1 PADRARSVQAL
12 HDALPILLERLADVH
27 ERAGDRDAAL
37 ALREEVLRLKGGDLT
52 LRRALE
58 RARTG
63 KELLEDEAISTE
75 AALEAYA
82 KQNRSEA
89 AAVAMVLDAGAVRAY
104 PDGSQVS
111 RSHTIHKVLTQGGVS
126 EVAEVNLP
134 AGAQVL

>member
-37 ALREEVLRLKGGDLT
+37 ALREEVLRLNGGDLT
-52 LRRALE
+52 LRRAVE

-63 KELLEDEAISTE
+63 KELLEDHAISTE

-82 KQNRSEA
+82 QQTDRKSTRLNS
-89 AAVAMVLDAGAVRAY
+89 
-104 PDGSQVS
+104 
-111 RSHTIHKVLTQGGVS
+111 SHVKIS
-126 EVAEVNLP
+126 YA
-134 AGAQVL
+134 